1 MVFYI
6 NMLQPHAEE
15 PRSGVSRA
23 KQAAL
28 AAKHGGQVKDL
39 GIWYYSKKESRRKP
53 LWFLCCPF
61 TSLLGVFT
69 RPASPTIHV
78 FLWRTN
84 PD

>member
-15 PRSGVSRA
+15 PRSGVS
-23 KQAAL
+23 
-28 AAKHGGQVKDL
+28 KHGGQVKDF

-69 RPASPTIHV
+69 QPASPTMTV
-78 FLWRTN
+78 SVNGL
-84 PD
+84 